1 MIKLFDKNITFKFPS
16 MVLLVIMEAAAG
28 GRERCSRC
36 THGQTFQTGLCIHA
50 ALGRECFYLKQRY

>member
-28 GRERCSRC
+28 GRER